1 MATAD
6 SDPVLLTPSEHEIA
20 RQISRIAN
28 CNPFVRERIALER
41 ELLGDAFDDRCA
53 DWNTQPGGED
63 DSPNV
68 QNVIARSEALLAT
81 VRSRLAS
88 APLREG
94 EIRRLRHTPAWQ
106 AFEDTLLFA
115 VYHRLRPAL
124 NQLVGEPRAAA
135 PRATAI
141 YHEQQALFAT
151 HTSGTGLERQWEAAM
166 PHFFAG
172 FAQLR
177 RAFGNIYGLIVGV
190 SKPASR
196 LRAAVWQ
203 SIFTHDMHHYRLAL
217 YERMADFSTLVTG
230 PSGTGK
236 ELVARAVGLS
246 RYVPFE
252 PREGRFADSSE
263 ASFYPIHLAAMS
275 PTLIEAELF
284 GHARGAFT
292 GAVGQRTGWFEAC
305 PATGVI
311 FLDEVGELAP
321 SIQVKLLRVLQQ
333 REFSRIGETKIRRF
347 AGKIVAA
354 TNRSLDG
361 MMRSGDFREDLFYRL
376 CSDMVEVPSLRERL
390 DDDPRELSVLTKT
403 LVGRMLGGDAS
414 RAAAIEERILE
425 SVGDRYAWPGNIR
438 ELEQC
443 IRNVLVRGH
452 YQPTAEA
459 TTPLHA
465 ADGYGQLVE
474 RMRKAAI
481 TADELVTRYCQLDYA
496 QTGNFQ
502 ATGRRLRLD
511 RRTVKAKLDEPRG

>member
-1 MATAD
+1 MAAKN
-6 SDPVLLTPSEHEIA
+6 SDAVLLTPDEFDIA
-20 RQISRIAN
+20 RQISAIAN
-28 CNPFVRERIALER
+28 CNPFLPDRITLER
-41 ELLGDAFDDRCA
+41 ELLRETFDDRCA

-68 QNVIARSEALLAT
+68 RNVIARSEAVLAS
-81 VRSRLAS
+81 VRSRLAN
-88 APLREG
+88 APLRPSD
-94 EIRRLRHTPAWQ
+94 IQHLQHTPAWQ
-106 AFEDTLLFA
+106 AFEDTLLVA

-124 NQLVGEPRAAA
+124 NRLVAEPRS
-135 PRATAI
+135 ATSNAGEI
-141 YHEQQALFAT
+141 YQSQQALFAS
-151 HTSGTGLERQWEAAM
+151 HTAGTGLERQWEAAM

-177 RAFGNIYGLIVGV
+177 RAFDNIYGLIVGV
-190 SKPASR
+190 SKPAIR
-196 LRAAVWQ
+196 MRAAVWQ
-203 SIFTHDMHHYRLAL
+203 SIFTHDMHHYRFAL

-246 RYVPFE
+246 RYVPFD
-252 PREGRFADSSE
+252 PREGRFEDSSE
-263 ASFYPIHLAAMS
+263 ASFFPVHLSAMS

-292 GAVGQRTGWFEAC
+292 GAVAQRTGWFEAC

-311 FLDEVGELAP
+311 FLDEVGELDP

-347 AGKIVAA
+347 AGKVVAA
-354 TNRSLDG
+354 TNRSLDA
-361 MMRSGDFREDLFYRL
+361 MMQSGEFREDLFYRL
-376 CSDMVEVPSLRERL
+376 CSDMIEVPSLRNRV
-390 DDDPRELSVLTKT
+390 DDDPRELGVLIKT
-403 LVGRMLGGDAS
+403 LVGRMLGGDTS
-414 RAAAIEERILE
+414 RAAAIEERVRA
-425 SVGDRYAWPGNIR
+425 SVGDRYRWPGNIR

-443 IRNVLVRGH
+443 IRNVLVRGC
-452 YQPTAEA
+452 YQPAATATPSRHA
-459 TTPLHA
+459 TDAYAELA
-465 ADGYGQLVE
+465 N

-511 RRTVKAKLDEPRG
+511 RRTVKAKLGEPRA

>member
-1 MATAD
+1 MALIEGDA
-6 SDPVLLTPSEHEIA
+6 VLLTPNEFAVAS
-20 RQISRIAN
+20 RISAIAN
-28 CNPFVRERIALER
+28 CNPFLPDRISLER

-68 QNVIARSEALLAT
+68 RNVIARSEAMLAS
-81 VRSRLAS
+81 VRNRLA
-88 APLREG
+88 ATPLRESDLQ
-94 EIRRLRHTPAWQ
+94 RLRHTPSWP

-124 NQLVGEPRAAA
+124 NQLVAGPRSAGRNAGDV
-135 PRATAI
+135 
-141 YHEQQALFAT
+141 YDEQQAIFAM
-151 HTSGTGLERQWEAAM
+151 HTAGTGLERAWEGAM

-190 SKPASR
+190 SKPAIR
-196 LRAAVWQ
+196 MRAAVWQ
-203 SIFTHDMHHYRLAL
+203 SIFTHDMHHYRRTLF
-217 YERMADFSTLVTG
+217 ERMADFSTLVTG

-246 RYVPFE
+246 RYVPFD
-252 PREGRFADSSE
+252 PREGRFEDSNE

-292 GAVGQRTGWFEAC
+292 GAVGQRSGWFEAC

-354 TNRSLDG
+354 TNRSLDA
-361 MMRSGDFREDLFYRL
+361 MMRSREFREDLFYRL
-376 CSDMVEVPSLRERL
+376 CSDMIEVPSLRERV
-390 DDDPRELSVLTKT
+390 DDSPRELSVLIQT
-403 LVGRMLGGDAS
+403 LVGRMLGGDTS
-414 RAAAIEERILE
+414 RAAVIEKRILA
-425 SVGDRYAWPGNIR
+425 SVGERYSWPGNIR

-443 IRNVLVRGH
+443 IRNVLVRGS
-452 YQPTAEA
+452 YQPA
-459 TTPLHA
+459 TVATMA
-465 ADGYGQLVE
+465 AGATDPYAQLAD
-474 RMRKAAI
+474 RMRNAAI

-496 QTGNFQ
+496 QTGNLQ

-511 RRTVKAKLDEPRG
+511 RRTIKAKLAEPAG